1 MNAKL
6 VPLCA
11 ALALLSSSACADVRS
26 DYDRF
31 KNQTVVHAESST
43 GVRTSAAYRAIT
55 ILTLFPG
62 EQPLSTPEA
71 MLITYTFENVTW
83 KYLRCHEVNYLADGK
98 PIQPLTS
105 THQGKIERGYVTEQI
120 QAGMPWSSAI
130 ALAAASKIEVQ
141 ICGDE
146 HTFSPEEIANLRGVM
161 QAASPK

>member
-11 ALALLSSSACADVRS
+11 AVALLSSSAYADVRS

-43 GVRTSAAYRAIT
+43 GVHTSGVYLATT

-62 EQPLSTPEA
+62 EKPLTVPDA
-71 MLITYTFENVTW
+71 VLISYTIENITW
-83 KYLRCHEVNYLADGK
+83 KYLRCHDVNYLADGK
-98 PIQPLTS
+98 PVRPLTS
-105 THQGKIERGYVTEQI
+105 SHQGKIERGYVTEQI
-120 QAGMPWSSAI
+120 QAPMSWSSALT
-130 ALAAASKIEVQ
+130 LAAAGKIEVQ
-141 ICGDE
+141 ICGNE